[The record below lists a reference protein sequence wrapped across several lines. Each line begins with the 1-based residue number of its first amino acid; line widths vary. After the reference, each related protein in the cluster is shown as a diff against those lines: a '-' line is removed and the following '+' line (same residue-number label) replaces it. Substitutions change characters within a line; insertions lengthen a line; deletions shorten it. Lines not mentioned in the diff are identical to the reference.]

1 MNSEDKGVI
10 GQRMI
15 GRLTMT
21 FRQWMVEHYSRRY
34 RQMHWDNSSQD
45 VIMENFYY
53 DNKVYID
60 GDKHSLYDAFE
71 QQDNGDG
78 SFTLKLRNDVEI
90 KDANGVT
97 VDEDYVEAL
106 FNTYK
111 KGAGYREG
119 FYTTIF
125 GKRGL
130 FA

>member
-15 GRLTMT
+15 GKLTGT

-34 RQMHWDNSSQD
+34 RTMHWDNSSQD

-60 GDKHSLYDAFE
+60 GEKHSLYDAFE

-97 VDEDYVEAL
+97 IDENYVEAL

-119 FYTTIF
+119 FYATTL
-125 GKRGL
+125 GL
-130 FA
+130 FV